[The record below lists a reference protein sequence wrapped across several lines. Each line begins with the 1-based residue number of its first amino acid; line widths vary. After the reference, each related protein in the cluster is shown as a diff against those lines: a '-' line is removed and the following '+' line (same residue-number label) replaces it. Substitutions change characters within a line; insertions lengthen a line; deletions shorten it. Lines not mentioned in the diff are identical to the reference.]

1 MDNESN
7 LNITIFHS
15 TSSDNQ
21 IKATFLSANVFYQIV
36 LGYMFEKLQTAKNY
50 SVALTF
56 NSSLFVM
63 VNRFRRRKLFGNARQ
78 NRAAFT
84 IRYASGKTSK
94 LAEYIAW

>member
-15 TSSDNQ
+15 TSNQ

-36 LGYMFEKLQTAKNY
+36 LGYMFEKLRTAKNY